1 MKCTCGGSTSVES
14 TVQKPEG
21 PMRRRKCSACSR
33 HFATMEYE
41 INTPGA
47 GAHNQVVKKVAAK
60 RKPIPKPD
68 ANGLYTPPDADE
80 VRKRQAEIKNKKIEL
95 RRNAEDRR
103 ARVPDYFI
111 EEDE

>member
-21 PMRRRKCSACSR
+21 PMRRRKCSACNR

-41 INTPGA
+41 VNTPGA

-68 ANGLYTPPDADE
+68 AKGLYTSPDAVE
-80 VRKRQAEIKNKKIEL
+80 VKKLQTEIKNKKIEL